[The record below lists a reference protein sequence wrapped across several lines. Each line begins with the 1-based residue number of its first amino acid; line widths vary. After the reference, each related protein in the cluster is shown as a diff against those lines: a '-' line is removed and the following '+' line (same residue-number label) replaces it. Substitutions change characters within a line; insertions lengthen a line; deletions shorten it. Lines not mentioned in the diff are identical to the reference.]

1 MEKVL
6 EIWAEYGQ
14 LGSAALILLQM
25 ILLLITMGMI
35 RRLSRYIKKIHKSVQ
50 GYLEVVMA
58 DAETPEE
65 VQQTQRRTDAKKPVT
80 EMESRQKREQQ
91 EKVFNAVLQEIF
103 P

>member
-1 MEKVL
+1 
-6 EIWAEYGQ
+6 
-14 LGSAALILLQM
+14 
-25 ILLLITMGMI
+25 
-35 RRLSRYIKKIHKSVQ
+35 
-50 GYLEVVMA
+50 MA

-65 VQQTQRRTDAKKPVT
+65 VQQTQSRTDAKKPVT